1 MNLYFWAFSFYAFMI
16 TPVSV
21 QAHILIEK
29 GFHYRFRFRAA
40 GLPVLRKIK
49 QEQPESQLRSVDIL
63 KNVKQWDAGLAVSLI
78 REGHLGRLWRL
89 FQWRDCEIHAR
100 ISFEDAALTAMAY
113 AVIRTVAQTWG
124 RIHPPHV
131 RGRVEMDFQGQGAM
145 LSLRCIASVR
155 LGSLLAAAVRLWL
168 AAIRYRSG
176 RLSAEEENYAS
187 ASH

>member
-1 MNLYFWAFSFYAFMI
+1 MNLYFWAFSFYVLMI

-21 QAHILIEK
+21 QAHILIEH
-29 GFHYRFRFRAA
+29 GIHYRLRLRAA

-49 QEQPESQLRSVDIL
+49 QEQPDEKLHSIDML
-63 KNVKQWDAGLAVSLI
+63 KGMKQWDAGLAASLI

-100 ISFEDAALTAMAY
+100 ISFEDAALTATTY
-113 AVIRTVAQTWG
+113 AVIRTVAQTWAH
-124 RIHPPHV
+124 IHPLPV
-131 RGRVEMDFQGQGAM
+131 RGHVEMDFQGKGAM
-145 LSLRCIASVR
+145 LSLRCIASAR

-168 AAIRYRSG
+168 AVIRYRAG